1 MLLFRALFFALLI
14 PGMIVGVLPYLIGS
28 SAASRSVGD
37 AFDLVALALIAAGVT
52 VLGWCIADFLRE
64 GQGTLA
70 PVDPPTRL
78 VQAGLYRH
86 VRNPMYLGALLV
98 LLGQTLIFRTA
109 ALAAYSAV
117 WFACVNVFVV
127 CHEEPTLRRT
137 FGAAYDAYCRTTGRW
152 VPR

>member
-14 PGMIVGVLPYLIGS
+14 PGMLVGVLPFLIGS
-28 SAASRSVGD
+28 SAASRRAWD
-37 AFDLVALALIAAGVT
+37 AFDLGAVALIAAGVA
-52 VLGWCIADFLRE
+52 VLGWCIADFLRK

-109 ALAAYSAV
+109 AIAAYTVV
-117 WFACVNVFVV
+117 WFACVNVFVIYY
-127 CHEEPTLRRT
+127 EEPTLRRT
-137 FGAAYDAYCRTTGRW
+137 FGASYDTYCSSTGRW